1 MRTKYYSGI
10 GQGEIIRQANAR
22 LFQIGNG
29 LADSDIRIETIQID
43 PNPITTIGLADSD
56 FGFTTTFYGA
66 DSDGL

>member
-1 MRTKYYSGI
+1 MRVQYYSGI

-22 LFQIGNG
+22 LFNIGT
-29 LADSDIRIETIQID
+29 DSDIRIETIQID